1 MNNEECVE
9 LFEKYLTDEKHSSAN
24 TLSSYM
30 RDIRQLAAYIDEHTE
45 LTLTTVTADELSEY
59 IEWLRGKGKS
69 VATVSR
75 SIASIKCLYAYLCIH
90 RYIETNPSTK
100 LVPDKGTQ
108 KLPQILTSQEVDLL
122 LDQPECIDMKG
133 YRDKAMLELL
143 YATGI
148 RVT

>member
-59 IEWLRGKGKS
+59 NRSDGGVMRGKS
-69 VATVSR
+69 
-75 SIASIKCLYAYLCIH
+75 ASDPRRFY
-90 RYIETNPSTK
+90 RGE
-100 LVPDKGTQ
+100 
-108 KLPQILTSQEVDLL
+108 EVRAEND
-122 LDQPECIDMKG
+122 
-133 YRDKAMLELL
+133 R
-143 YATGI
+143 
-148 RVT
+148 

>member
-59 IEWLRGKGKS
+59 IEGQIRCDGIEKHSFDKVPVRLPLH
-69 VATVSR
+69 TP
-75 SIASIKCLYAYLCIH
+75 LY
-90 RYIETNPSTK
+90 
-100 LVPDKGTQ
+100 
-108 KLPQILTSQEVDLL
+108 
-122 LDQPECIDMKG
+122 
-133 YRDKAMLELL
+133 
-143 YATGI
+143 
-148 RVT
+148 